1 MTKSN
6 GSFPQLPDR
15 IAFNKLS
22 GSANDFV
29 VLDNRDGAFSTS
41 AGWLARRIC
50 ARRYSVGADGLILI
64 ETTKNASFRVRFF
77 NPDGNEFNTC
87 GNGGRCAVR
96 YVFLNGIADRKMTME
111 TNIGI
116 VDAEVTGASVKLK
129 LIGPKEVR
137 LNFSVVL
144 ENKEITGHYVQMGD
158 PHFVVETTELRTQ
171 PFVPLARKLSHH
183 EAFGQAGAN
192 VHFIEIA
199 SRNQI
204 NIRSFERG
212 VEDETLACGSGCTAT
227 AIATFSAKKCDPP
240 VHFLP
245 QSGIPLVVHFRP
257 ENQFEDLYLEGD
269 ARLIY
274 KGELI
279 PESLAGFPVPHES

>member
-1 MTKSN
+1 VTNSIDIN
-6 GSFPQLPDR
+6 QLPENFS
-15 IAFNKLS
+15 ISKLS
-22 GSANDFV
+22 GSANDFA
-29 VLDNRDGAFSTS
+29 VLDNRDGFFSQA

-64 ETTKNASFRVRFF
+64 EKSPNASFRVRFF

-96 YVFLNGIADRKMTME
+96 YVFLNGIADRRMTME

-116 VDAEVTGASVKLK
+116 VTAEVVDTSVKLK
-129 LIGPKEVR
+129 LIGPTEIR
-137 LNFSVVL
+137 LNTSIVL
-144 ENKEITGHYVQMGD
+144 DNEEFNGHYVQMGD
-158 PHFVVETTELRTQ
+158 PHFVIKTEKLREQ
-171 PFVPLARKLSHH
+171 PFVPLARKISHH
-183 EAFGQAGAN
+183 EAFGEAGAN
-192 VHFIEIA
+192 VHFIEIP

-204 NIRSFERG
+204 NIRSYERG

-227 AIATFSAKKCDPP
+227 AIATFSKGECDPP

-245 QSGIPLVVHFRP
+245 QSGIPLCVHFHP
-257 ENQFEDLYLEGD
+257 ENKFQDLFLEGD

-274 KGELI
+274 RGEITREAL
-279 PESLAGFPVPHES
+279 SGFPVAYES